1 MELHAI
7 GAIRGWEIDDYAKL
21 SQTKKMKKIIILIF
35 VLLQVTIYS
44 QSKEV
49 AVTVLQPQEFFIN
62 GAINITGQ
70 TTLVLDV
77 NLPENTTKWYYT
89 FAASRSKEQIKQTNA
104 QFALFTQLTK
114 IIDNTGTTA
123 KALTLLNTPPG
134 NDYSNVYLLA
144 SRKDADNF
152 NKEFTLK
159 GFKYI
164 GEGSRQNYVSGIVE
178 VTNTSNLQ
186 GRQYLGIQNPST
198 TYGITVIVE
207 VVAIVKEE
215 EIVNGWKKSQKEGL
229 FSYLNHGLKEKHKHH
244 LSDDLISDFTNCMAN
259 KITSNY
265 TAIQLENVAKYEANS
280 IIDNIHNKCE
290 QELNL
295 AAKYSL
301 KDNVA
306 TEERLIGTWSDENSV
321 FEFKENGVFTLK
333 FDNQNSIIQGK
344 WKLSSERLTFNI
356 NGSEDNYIIK
366 EYSENKIRYKYIKS
380 GEIFNAERI
389 SREGYNMG
397 IASAAS
403 TNGSANFTDL
413 VGKWKAD
420 NCTYTLSNDGSILI
434 SWFSG
439 GTTNGVWRFE
449 NSQLKVKYAKTDT
462 WSIYEFKKFS
472 KTEMEY
478 QHTQTKEVFKAT
490 KIK

>member
-1 MELHAI
+1 ML
-7 GAIRGWEIDDYAKL
+7 
-21 SQTKKMKKIIILIF
+21 F
-35 VLLQVTIYS
+35 QVICYS

-89 FAASRSKEQIKQTNA
+89 FAASRSKEQIKQTKA
-104 QFALFTQLTK
+104 QFNLFAQLTR

-159 GFKYI
+159 GFTYI
-164 GEGSRQNYVSGIVE
+164 REGSRENYVSGTVE
-178 VTNTSNLQ
+178 VTNPSNLQ
-186 GRQYLGIQNPST
+186 GRQYLGMQNSST
-198 TYGITVIVE
+198 TYGITVVVE

-215 EIVNGWKKSQKEGL
+215 QEVNGWKKSQKEGL
-229 FSYLNHGLKEKHKHH
+229 YSTISHGLKEKHKHH
-244 LSDDLISDFTNCMAN
+244 LTDELILDFTNCMVN
-259 KITSNY
+259 KITTNY
-265 TAIQLENVAKYEANS
+265 AASQLENTAGYEVNN
-280 IIDNIHNKCE
+280 IIENIHSQCE

-295 AAKYSL
+295 LTKYSL

-333 FDNQNSIIQGK
+333 FDNQNSLIQGK
-344 WKLSSERLTFNI
+344 WKLSNERLTFTI
-356 NGSEDNYIIK
+356 NGSEDNYIIE

-380 GEIFNAERI
+380 GETFNAERI
-389 SREGYNMG
+389 SREGYNFS
-397 IASAAS
+397 IASAS
-403 TNGSANFTDL
+403 SSNGSANFTDL
-413 VGKWKAD
+413 VGKWKSD

-439 GTTNGVWRFE
+439 GTTNGIWRFE